1 MQEDPSPIFTHRVA
15 VCFLTHTR
23 FNALAKLVLSLKDS
37 GEARIEP
44 LDLVELISQNNKF

>member
-15 VCFLTHTR
+15 VCFLTHN
-23 FNALAKLVLSLKDS
+23 FNALAELVLSLKNS